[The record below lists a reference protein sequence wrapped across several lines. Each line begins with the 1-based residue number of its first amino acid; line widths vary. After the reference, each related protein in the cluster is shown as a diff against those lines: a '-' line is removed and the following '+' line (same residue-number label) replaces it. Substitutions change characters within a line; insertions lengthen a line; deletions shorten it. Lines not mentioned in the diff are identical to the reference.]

1 MNLGAFSI
9 SLSVKDLQVSR
20 DFYESLGFTVFGG
33 DMQYN
38 YLMMKNGDAIIG
50 IFQDMFDD
58 NILTFNPGWDQDG
71 KNLKEFQ
78 DVRQLHKHIKTQNID
93 TEQVNIENEEGPG
106 SFVIK
111 DPDGNIILIDQHRY
125 D

>member
-71 KNLKEFQ
+71 KNVKEFQ
-78 DVRQLHKHIKTQNID
+78 DVRELHKHIKTQNID

-111 DPDGNIILIDQHRY
+111 DPMVILF
-125 D
+125 

>member
-20 DFYESLGFTVFGG
+20 DFYKSLGFEVFGG

-71 KNLKEFQ
+71 KDLKEFQ

-111 DPDGNIILIDQHRY
+111 DPDGNIILIDQHR
-125 D
+125 

>member
-20 DFYESLGFTVFGG
+20 DFYESLGFEVFGG

-71 KNLKEFQ
+71 KNVKEFQ
-78 DVRQLHKHIKTQNID
+78 DVRELHKHIKTQNID

-111 DPDGNIILIDQHRY
+111 DPDGNIILIDQHR
-125 D
+125 

>member
-71 KNLKEFQ
+71 KNVKEFQ
-78 DVRQLHKHIKTQNID
+78 DVRELHKHIKTQNID

-111 DPDGNIILIDQHRY
+111 DPDGNIILIDQHR
-125 D
+125 

>member
-20 DFYESLGFTVFGG
+20 DFYESLGFEVFGG

-71 KNLKEFQ
+71 KDLKEFQ
-78 DVRQLHKHIKTQNID
+78 DVRELHKHIKTQNID

-111 DPDGNIILIDQHRY
+111 DPDGNIILIDQHR
-125 D
+125 